1 MLTGRGRYDDI
12 RSLYTNQLVSA
23 WMEDSTAEV
32 TRVGVNKKID
42 DFVEGDL
49 EHATEILSALWDIV
63 SKDSD
68 ITVPSNISPTVSPL
82 PFASS
87 ASC

>member
-1 MLTGRGRYDDI
+1 
-12 RSLYTNQLVSA
+12 
-23 WMEDSTAEV
+23 MEDSTAEV